1 MSATIIPGADN
12 RPAIVPPTRLG
23 RLLRTTREE
32 RGETREQVAARL
44 GEGATPALLAD
55 VEGGTFDLTD
65 RDVAVLSDAYGVQ
78 TRELVPS
85 RSRLV
90 IDLTQGTVAAAG
102 ERRAF
107 ATDDPDEVLTRYL
120 SLVYALRGL
129 PAGTPVP
136 LRDLDLAV
144 LGQALR
150 LGAGEVEARLVG
162 LMQDP
167 QQRVGTTTRD
177 LRRRLIVPAAGLLVA
192 VTAVGALVLVTR
204 DGDKADAETG
214 PVAPVAAD
222 EPLLPAEGL
231 IPAAV
236 IEQGGEQ
243 VERTDEA
250 ETAEAIPA
258 TEAPPATTAP
268 VAEATPPATTAPAAP
283 QDDVVV
289 ESSDGTGLLGPATLE
304 R

>member
-1 MSATIIPGADN
+1 VSATIIPGADN
-12 RPAIVPPTRLG
+12 RPAIVPPSRLG
-23 RLLRTTREE
+23 RLLRETREQ
-32 RGETREQVAARL
+32 RGETTEQVAARL

-90 IDLTQGTVAAAG
+90 IDLSQGTVAAAG
-102 ERRAF
+102 EHRAF
-107 ATDDPDEVLTRYL
+107 ATDDADEVLTRYL

-129 PAGTPVP
+129 PPGTPVP

-150 LGAGEVEARLVG
+150 MGAGEVEARLVG

-167 QQRVGTTTRD
+167 EQKVGTTTRD
-177 LRRRLIVPAAGLLVA
+177 LRHRLIVPAAGLLVA

-204 DGDKADAETG
+204 DGDRAETTPTAPISAEEPALP
-214 PVAPVAAD
+214 PVS
-222 EPLLPAEGL
+222 L
-231 IPAAV
+231 IPPAV
-236 IEQGGEQ
+236 QEQGGEQ
-243 VERTDEA
+243 TERTEEA
-250 ETAEAIPA
+250 EPAEPVTAADAPVSEPEAAPETTLPPVTGEAGEVIV
-258 TEAPPATTAP
+258 EAP
-268 VAEATPPATTAPAAP
+268 
-283 QDDVVV
+283 
-289 ESSDGTGLLGPATLE
+289 DGTGLIGGGATTLE

>member
-1 MSATIIPGADN
+1 MSATVDPSTDH
-12 RPAIVPPTRLG
+12 RPAIVPPARLG
-23 RLLRTTREE
+23 HLLLAARED
-32 RGETREQVAARL
+32 RGETRAQVAARL
-44 GEGATPALLAD
+44 GEGATEALLEE
-55 VEGGTFDLTD
+55 VEAGRVDLTD
-65 RDVAVLSDAYGVQ
+65 RDMAALTAAYGVA
-78 TRELVPS
+78 TSELVPS

-90 IDLTQGTVAAAG
+90 IDLANGTVAVAG

-150 LGAGEVEARLVG
+150 IGAGEVEARLVG

-167 QQRVGTTTRD
+167 DDRVETTTRD
-177 LRRRLIVPAAGLLVA
+177 LRRRLVVPAAGLLVA

-204 DGDKADAETG
+204 DGDAASD
-214 PVAPVAAD
+214 PVP
-222 EPLLPAEGL
+222 PASSL
-231 IPAAV
+231 IPAV
-236 IEQGGEQ
+236 VLEQGD
-243 VERTDEA
+243 VVATERTEED
-250 ETAEAIPA
+250 PS
-258 TEAPPATTAP
+258 APPVQGA
-268 VAEATPPATTAPAAP
+268 VEG
-283 QDDVVV
+283 DD
-289 ESSDGTGLLGPATLE
+289 GAGLIEPATLE

>member
-1 MSATIIPGADN
+1 VSATIIPGADN
-12 RPAIVPPTRLG
+12 RPAIVPPSRLG
-23 RLLRTTREE
+23 RLLRETREQ
-32 RGETREQVAARL
+32 RGETTEQVAARL

-90 IDLTQGTVAAAG
+90 IDLSQGTVAAAG
-102 ERRAF
+102 EHRAF
-107 ATDDPDEVLTRYL
+107 ATDDADEVLTRYL

-129 PAGTPVP
+129 PPGTPVP

-150 LGAGEVEARLVG
+150 MGAGEVEARLVG

-167 QQRVGTTTRD
+167 EQKVGTTTRD
-177 LRRRLIVPAAGLLVA
+177 LRHRLIVPAAGLLVA

-204 DGDKADAETG
+204 DGDRAETTPTAPISAEEPALP
-214 PVAPVAAD
+214 PVS
-222 EPLLPAEGL
+222 L
-231 IPAAV
+231 IPPAV
-236 IEQGGEQ
+236 QEQGGEQ
-243 VERTDEA
+243 TERTEEA
-250 ETAEAIPA
+250 EPVTAADAPVSEPEAAPETTLPPVTGEAGEVIV
-258 TEAPPATTAP
+258 EAP
-268 VAEATPPATTAPAAP
+268 
-283 QDDVVV
+283 
-289 ESSDGTGLLGPATLE
+289 DGTGLIGGGATTLE

>member
-1 MSATIIPGADN
+1 VSATIIPGADN
-12 RPAIVPPTRLG
+12 RPAIVPPNRLG
-23 RLLRTTREE
+23 RLLRETREA

-44 GEGATPALLAD
+44 GDGATPTLLDD

-78 TRELVPS
+78 TRELVPA

-90 IDLTQGTVAAAG
+90 IDLSQGTVAVAG
-102 ERRAF
+102 QVRAF
-107 ATDDPDEVLTRYL
+107 ATDDADEVLTRYL
-120 SLVYALRGL
+120 SLVYTLRGL
-129 PAGTPVP
+129 PPGTPVP

-150 LGAGEVEARLVG
+150 MGAGEVEAKLVG

-167 QQRVGTTTRD
+167 ERRVGTTTRD

-204 DGDKADAETG
+204 DGDSTPSPDT
-214 PVAPVAAD
+214 APVAAE
-222 EPLLPAEGL
+222 EPVLPPSSLLPATQQEAGN
-231 IPAAV
+231 
-236 IEQGGEQ
+236 EQ
-243 VERTDEA
+243 VERTEGSTPA
-250 ETAEAIPA
+250 EVPATGTSGLIAPATAE
-258 TEAPPATTAP
+258 
-268 VAEATPPATTAPAAP
+268 
-283 QDDVVV
+283 
-289 ESSDGTGLLGPATLE
+289 